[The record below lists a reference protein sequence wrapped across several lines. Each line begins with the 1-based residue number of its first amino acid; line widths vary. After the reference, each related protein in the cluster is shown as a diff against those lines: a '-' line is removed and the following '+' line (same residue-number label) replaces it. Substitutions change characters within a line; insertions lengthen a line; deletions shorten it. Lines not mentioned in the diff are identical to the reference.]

1 MTEKARIKLPESFRQ
16 PGTPEGVLFRGTGT
30 NLKTGKEISFSVPDT
45 ISKKGLEGLAKNVRL
60 PLHHEALVYDLQEL
74 FE

>member
-1 MTEKARIKLPESFRQ
+1 MTSRPRIRLPESFKE

-45 ISKKGLEGLAKNVRL
+45 ISKKGLESLVKNVRL
-60 PLHHEALVYDLQEL
+60 PIHQEALVYDLQEL
-74 FE
+74 FD